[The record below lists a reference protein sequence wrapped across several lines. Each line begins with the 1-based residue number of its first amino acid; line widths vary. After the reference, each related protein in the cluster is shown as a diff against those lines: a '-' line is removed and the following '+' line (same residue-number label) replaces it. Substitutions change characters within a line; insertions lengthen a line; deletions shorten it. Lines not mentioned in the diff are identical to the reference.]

1 MSKDVYVYQ
10 LILNPKGKL
19 PTIEA
24 DPKKFARMVQNE
36 MESVMSLLASSEK
49 MITMDGQTFDKT
61 TSLGALI
68 INDKLAELESR
79 NTQNFNLLNVVRK
92 TEDSLRQMLG

>member
-1 MSKDVYVYQ
+1 MGKDVYVYQ

-24 DPKKFARMVQNE
+24 DPKRFARMVQTE
-36 MESVMSLLASSEK
+36 MEDLMAKITSSDN
-49 MITMDGQTFDKT
+49 MVTIDGRTIDKT
-61 TSLGALI
+61 TSLGAI
-68 INDKLAELESR
+68 VINDKLAEMESR